1 MVSHYKDKT
10 LILQWW
16 NQMNIKS
23 TSQRHWSLLF
33 LPVERCVGK
42 TTRHHK
48 FLIHF
53 FNHHVQD
60 TILILEGVTFPHPW
74 CELFDVF
81 VTRKF
86 LNTTYQHTK
95 SCDKGSEAKLWL
107 YVVEYFLRSLVVFL
121 TVNIGD
127 LDSLDV
133 FEYTVRIMSPDDIY
147 CHEVFDNIF
156 KWHEKWVSI
165 LRMLVKE
172 GAKVRILGKLYTI
185 MVQ

>member
-10 LILQWW
+10 RILQWW

-74 CELFDVF
+74 CEIFDVF
-81 VTRKF
+81 FTRKF
-86 LNTTYQHTK
+86 LNTTYQLTK
-95 SCDKGSEAKLWL
+95 RCDKGADAKLWL
-107 YVVEYFLRSLVVFL
+107 YVVEDFQRSLGILL
-121 TVNIGD
+121 TVHRRD
-127 LDSLDV
+127 LDSVDV
-133 FEYTVRIMSPDDIY
+133 FEYLGIMMSSDDSY
-147 CHEVFDNIF
+147 WPEVFENIC
-156 KWHEKWVSI
+156 KWHEKWVRISKI
-165 LRMLVKE
+165 LVKE
-172 GAKVRILGKLYTI
+172 GAEVRILGKFYTI
-185 MVQ
+185 MA